1 MESAN
6 NKISSSYSRD
16 YRRAF
21 GQLASNKIQR
31 PTTLEPV
38 KVELDSQEDLAGG
51 VHTVD
56 FQQGD
61 VIIKQSGMYLLIACP
76 QVGKTRG
83 TSNRWIDFWVR
94 INNVDL
100 PNSTI
105 RRVISDSQEKDV
117 VLLNTVTHLN
127 KGDALTVMMAV
138 EVESEGLGIE
148 AIEPDGE
155 PTIPSI
161 IVTLVQLD

>member
-1 MESAN
+1 LTVTREY
-6 NKISSSYSRD
+6 KK
-16 YRRAF
+16 AF
-21 GQLASNKIQR
+21 GQFSSNRTQR
-31 PTTLEPV
+31 PNTLHPV
-38 KVELDSQEDLAGG
+38 EIELDSQEEVAGG
-51 VHTVD
+51 AHSID
-56 FQQGD
+56 FEKGD
-61 VIIKQSGMYLLIACP
+61 IILKQSGMYLLIACP

-83 TSNRWIDFWVR
+83 TNNRWIDFWVR

-117 VLLNTVTHLN
+117 VLLNIVTHLN
-127 KGDALTVMMAV
+127 KGDTLSIMMAV

-148 AIEPDGE
+148 AIEPDKE
-155 PTIPSI
+155 PTIPSV

>member
-1 MESAN
+1 MESTD
-6 NKISSSYSRD
+6 NKVSYSYSRD

-21 GQLASNKIQR
+21 GQLASNKTQR
-31 PTTLEPV
+31 PSSLNPV

-56 FQQGD
+56 FEKGD
-61 VIIKQSGMYLLIACP
+61 IILKQSGMYLLIACP

-83 TSNRWIDFWVR
+83 TNNRWIDFWVR
-94 INNVDL
+94 INDVDL
-100 PNSTI
+100 ANSTI
-105 RRVISDSQEKDV
+105 RRVITDSQEKDV
-117 VLLNTVTHLN
+117 IPINVVTHLN
-127 KGDALTVMMAV
+127 RGDILSIMMAV

-148 AIEPDGE
+148 AIEPDKE
-155 PTIPSI
+155 PTIPSV